1 MDANSDYTFKLTI
14 SSCIQTDKNQF
25 EEKKEEFEITI
36 DPSILVIQKYEH
48 DILDDTI
55 ELHT

>member
-1 MDANSDYTFKLTI
+1 MDASSDYTFKLRI

-48 DILDDTI
+48 EILDNTI
-55 ELHT
+55 EL